1 MTKILV
7 VEDDERIS
15 KALNIRLSFDGY
27 EIQSAY
33 DAIAAL
39 TMLKEN
45 QFDLVLLDI
54 SIPGGN
60 GFEVISR
67 AKKICGK
74 VPAFFVITAHKDFGL
89 REKAMGGGAVGLFE
103 KPFDG
108 SELQTAIYRWLTT
121 S

>member
-1 MTKILV
+1 MTRILV
-7 VEDDERIS
+7 VEDDEKIS

-27 EIQSAY
+27 EVSRAF

-39 TMLKEN
+39 NMLKED
-45 QFDLVLLDI
+45 QPDLVLLDI

-74 VPAFFVITAHKDFGL
+74 VPAFFVITAHKDHGL
-89 REKAMGGGAVGLFE
+89 REKAMALGAVGFFE

>member
-7 VEDDERIS
+7 IEDDERIS
-15 KALNIRLSFDGY
+15 KALKIRLSFDGY
-27 EIQSAY
+27 EVSHAY
-33 DAIAAL
+33 DAITAL
-39 TMLKEN
+39 TMLKETTP
-45 QFDLVLLDI
+45 DLVLLDL

-67 AKKICGK
+67 AKKVCGT
-74 VPAFFVITAHKDFGL
+74 VPAFFVITAHKDLGL
-89 REKAMGGGAVGLFE
+89 REKAMSLGAVDFFE

-121 S
+121 N

>member
-1 MTKILV
+1 MTRILI

-15 KALNIRLSFDGY
+15 KALNIRLSLDGY
-27 EIQSAY
+27 DISHAY
-33 DAIAAL
+33 DSIAAL
-39 TMLKEN
+39 AMLIEN
-45 QFDLVLLDI
+45 QPDLVLLDI

-60 GFEVISR
+60 GFEVIAR
-67 AKKICGK
+67 AKKISGE

-89 REKAMGGGAVGLFE
+89 RERAMALGAVGYFE

-108 SELQTAIYRWLTT
+108 GELQTAIYQWLTT